1 MAPNTTV
8 RLVQLPVSETCDSLL
23 VMVFWRKL
31 LFFFI
36 SDFHGEW
43 IISLRISCHENKQI
57 INNDSD
63 TATVS
68 HVTHTI
74 NAQSVANTPVMAGGK
89 VATSSGELAAKGT
102 ENEMPE
108 ASRGWGLL
116 PPQPT
121 NRSEGA
127 LWLWMW
133 APPVGSKKRKTNLSH
148 SEHNWTL
155 F

>member
-1 MAPNTTV
+1 M
-8 RLVQLPVSETCDSLL
+8 
-23 VMVFWRKL
+23 
-31 LFFFI
+31 
-36 SDFHGEW
+36 H
-43 IISLRISCHENKQI
+43 
-57 INNDSD
+57 
-63 TATVS
+63 
-68 HVTHTI
+68 
-74 NAQSVANTPVMAGGK
+74 SVANTPVMAGGK

-155 F
+155 FNMDIPYFHEQSGGHATAGGGLKLELSHLTPTHSMTPSL